1 MQAQAQ
7 AIDVSAEDAERD
19 EGMSASP
26 DTSSR
31 RYQTRQKMLAKLPKG
46 GICAEIGV
54 WTGQFS
60 IQILEVTEPREL
72 VLIDPWDLISAQPDE
87 DRSNDKH
94 ADASFM
100 KDMYQ
105 SIVDLYGALPQVRI
119 IKGLSEP
126 VMSTFPDGHFDWV
139 YIDGNHLFDFVL
151 RDIQIAYDKV
161 KPGGVI
167 VGDDLFWKKNGRQH
181 VREAVFACLK
191 FWGDKVRFEK
201 VGAQFMI
208 YKL

>member
-1 MQAQAQ
+1 MKAQAQ
-7 AIDVSAEDAERD
+7 AIDGVDDDAE
-19 EGMSASP
+19 EGGTAAP
-26 DTSSR
+26 DTASR
-31 RYQTRQKMLAKLPKG
+31 RYQTRQNMLAKLPKRG
-46 GICAEIGV
+46 VCAEIGV

-60 IQILEVTEPREL
+60 IQILEVTEPTEL
-72 VLIDPWDLISAQPDE
+72 VLIDPWDMISAQPDA

-94 ADASFM
+94 ADAQFM

-105 SIVDLYGALPQVRI
+105 SIVDLYGALPQVKI

-126 VMSTFPDGHFDWV
+126 VLSTFPDGYFDWV

-151 RDIQIAYDKV
+151 KDIQIAYDKV
-161 KPGGVI
+161 KKGGVI

>member
-1 MQAQAQ
+1 MKANIQAL
-7 AIDVSAEDAERD
+7 AIEENDADDAPAAGSA
-19 EGMSASP
+19 P
-26 DTSSR
+26 DTTSH
-31 RYQTRQKMLAKLPKG
+31 RYQTRQTMLTKLPKG
-46 GICAEIGV
+46 GVCAEIGV

-72 VLIDPWDLISAQPDE
+72 VLIDPWDMISGQPDE
-87 DRSNDKH
+87 DRSNDRH

-100 KDMYQ
+100 QNMHQ
-105 SIVDLYGALPQVRI
+105 GIVDLYGKLPQVRI

-126 VMSTFPDGHFDWV
+126 VLASFPDEHFDWV
-139 YIDGNHLFDFVL
+139 YIDGNHLYDFVL
-151 RDIQIAYDKV
+151 RDIQISYQKV
-161 KPGGVI
+161 QKGGVI
-167 VGDDLFWKKNGRQH
+167 VGDDLFWKKAGRQH

-208 YKL
+208 HKL

>member
-1 MQAQAQ
+1 MTAKNKAL
-7 AIDVSAEDAERD
+7 AIVQDDVD
-19 EGMSASP
+19 EPETDEATP
-26 DTSSR
+26 DVTSR
-31 RYQTRQKMLAKLPKG
+31 RYQTRQKMLGKLPKG
-46 GICAEIGV
+46 GVCAEIGV

-72 VLIDPWDLISAQPDE
+72 VLIDPWDMISAQPDE

-94 ADASFM
+94 ADAAFM
-100 KDMYQ
+100 QDMHRD
-105 SIVDLYGALPQVRI
+105 IVALYGKLPQVRI

-126 VMSTFPDGHFDWV
+126 VLSTFPDGYFDWV
-139 YIDGNHLFDFVL
+139 YIDGNHLFEFVL
-151 RDIQIAYDKV
+151 RDIQIAFDKV

-167 VGDDLFWKKNGRQH
+167 VGDDLFWKKGGRQH

-191 FWGDKVRFEK
+191 FWGERVRFEK

-208 YKL
+208 HKL